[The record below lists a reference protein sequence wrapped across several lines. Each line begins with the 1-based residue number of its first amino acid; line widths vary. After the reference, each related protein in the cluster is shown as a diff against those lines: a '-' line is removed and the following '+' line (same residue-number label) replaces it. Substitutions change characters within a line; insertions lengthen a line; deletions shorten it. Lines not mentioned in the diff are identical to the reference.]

1 MSEKRNKCSVKPTG
15 WTLAREL
22 SSQWLC
28 TTPGM
33 SSHFL
38 SRSPWFCGFPG
49 GSAVKNLPAHTWG
62 ARHGGSIPDLGRS
75 SGEGNGNPF
84 EDSCLGSPMNRRSL
98 VGYIPQGMQEVQC
111 VWAHSLEIGS
121 ELYKKTFPIFFF
133 FFPLTNCSRFYF
145 MDLLWVT
152 WQVSYS
158 WWIFLMGCFQSSANM
173 KSATVRSLLSIWF
186 CTCMYRYLR

>member
-1 MSEKRNKCSVKPTG
+1 MSEERNKCSVKPIG
-15 WTLAREL
+15 RTLAREL

-49 GSAVKNLPAHTWG
+49 GSAVKNLLAHMWG
-62 ARHGGSIPDLGRS
+62 SRLLGLIPDLGRS

-84 EDSCLGSPMNRRSL
+84 HDSCLGSPMDRRSL
-98 VGYIPQGMQEVQC
+98 VGYSPQGTQEVQC

-121 ELYKKTFPIFFF
+121 ELYKKTPPPPFFF
-133 FFPLTNCSRFYF
+133 SFNK
-145 MDLLWVT
+145 LLKV
-152 WQVSYS
+152 
-158 WWIFLMGCFQSSANM
+158 
-173 KSATVRSLLSIWF
+173 LLYGFIMSHM
-186 CTCMYRYLR
+186 TS